1 MKHPFYHKDDNN
13 FAQAALVGYLEFTVG
28 KPGIRSLR
36 LVTDNARYGGDVNSV
51 QPFGA
56 AARSVPFAPASAAE
70 TSQRRTRDHLTAQS
84 FAQLHKTLRLQP
96 GEYRWDEVPWL
107 ASVWHAR
114 KKAAAENKP
123 IFVFGTAGA
132 GFNDPLG
139 NC

>member
-1 MKHPFYHKDDNN
+1 MNRKRSSV
-13 FAQAALVGYLEFTVG
+13 FASICTLVLTLTTASADEL
-28 KPGIRSLR
+28 P
-36 LVTDNARYGGDVNSV
+36 
-51 QPFGA
+51 
-56 AARSVPFAPASAAE
+56 APAP
-70 TSQRRTRDHLTAQS
+70 TKDHLTPES
-84 FAQLHKTLRLQP
+84 FAGLHKTLCLQP
-96 GEYRWDEVPWL
+96 GEYRWDEIPWV

>member
-1 MKHPFYHKDDNN
+1 MTATRLGFP
-13 FAQAALVGYLEFTVG
+13 AALCALG
-28 KPGIRSLR
+28 
-36 LVTDNARYGGDVNSV
+36 
-51 QPFGA
+51 
-56 AARSVPFAPASAAE
+56 
-70 TSQRRTRDHLTAQS
+70 LTAALFPLALALTPALADKPSGNAKSTKDQLTPKS
-84 FAQLHKTLRLQP
+84 FPQLHKTLRLQP
-96 GEYRWDEVPWL
+96 GEYRWDEIPWV

>member
-1 MKHPFYHKDDNN
+1 MTTA
-13 FAQAALVGYLEFTVG
+13 FADEPA
-28 KPGIRSLR
+28 
-36 LVTDNARYGGDVNSV
+36 
-51 QPFGA
+51 
-56 AARSVPFAPASAAE
+56 APARAKPS
-70 TSQRRTRDHLTAQS
+70 TKDLLTPES
-84 FAQLHKTLRLQP
+84 FSQLHKTLCLQP
-96 GEYRWDEVPWL
+96 GEYRWDEIPWL

>member
-1 MKHPFYHKDDNN
+1 MKRTKFLLL
-13 FAQAALVGYLEFTVG
+13 ALPLAL
-28 KPGIRSLR
+28 S
-36 LVTDNARYGGDVNSV
+36 
-51 QPFGA
+51 
-56 AARSVPFAPASAAE
+56 PASAYEPPASARE
-70 TSQRRTRDHLTAQS
+70 KTATRDLLTPES
-84 FAQLHKTLRLQP
+84 FPQLHKSLCLQP
-96 GEYRWDEVPWL
+96 GEYRWDEIPWV

>member
-1 MKHPFYHKDDNN
+1 MTGTI
-13 FAQAALVGYLEFTVG
+13 AALLAAVFALVLTPATTD
-28 KPGIRSLR
+28 KP
-36 LVTDNARYGGDVNSV
+36 
-51 QPFGA
+51 P
-56 AARSVPFAPASAAE
+56 PPAPAKQA
-70 TSQRRTRDHLTAQS
+70 TKDQLTPES
-84 FAQLHKTLRLQP
+84 FAQLHKTVRLQP

>member
-1 MKHPFYHKDDNN
+1 MALTPALADTPPAASQARPTKD
-13 FAQAALVGYLEFTVG
+13 L
-28 KPGIRSLR
+28 
-36 LVTDNARYGGDVNSV
+36 
-51 QPFGA
+51 
-56 AARSVPFAPASAAE
+56 
-70 TSQRRTRDHLTAQS
+70 LTPES
-84 FAQLHKTLRLQP
+84 FPLLHKMLCLQP
-96 GEYRWDEVPWL
+96 GEYRWDEVPWV

>member
-1 MKHPFYHKDDNN
+1 MKRTF
-13 FAQAALVGYLEFTVG
+13 FALVSAG
-28 KPGIRSLR
+28 
-36 LVTDNARYGGDVNSV
+36 LVLTLTLT
-51 QPFGA
+51 
-56 AARSVPFAPASAAE
+56 PASADTPQEA
-70 TSQRRTRDHLTAQS
+70 TQAKQPTKDLLTPES
-84 FAQLHKTLRLQP
+84 FAPLHKTLCLQP

>member
-1 MKHPFYHKDDNN
+1 
-13 FAQAALVGYLEFTVG
+13 V
-28 KPGIRSLR
+28 
-36 LVTDNARYGGDVNSV
+36 
-51 QPFGA
+51 A
-56 AARSVPFAPASAAE
+56 AAGEPVLDRAN
-70 TSQRRTRDHLTAQS
+70 QRTRDQLTPES
-84 FAQLHKTLRLQP
+84 FPRLHKTLCLQP
-96 GEYRWDEVPWL
+96 GEYRWDEIPWL

>member
-1 MKHPFYHKDDNN
+1 MKGTTY
-13 FAQAALVGYLEFTVG
+13 ALSAALLA
-28 KPGIRSLR
+28 SA
-36 LVTDNARYGGDVNSV
+36 LVLT
-51 QPFGA
+51 P
-56 AARSVPFAPASAAE
+56 APADMPPAP
-70 TSQRRTRDHLTAQS
+70 SQSKPTKDLLTPES
-84 FAQLHKTLRLQP
+84 FPQLHKTLCLQP
-96 GEYRWDEVPWL
+96 GEYRWDEVPWV

>member
-1 MKHPFYHKDDNN
+1 MEKYMKRTRS
-13 FAQAALVGYLEFTVG
+13 ALFTA
-28 KPGIRSLR
+28 PLALALALTPLSADER
-36 LVTDNARYGGDVNSV
+36 
-51 QPFGA
+51 P
-56 AARSVPFAPASAAE
+56 APALAKQ
-70 TSQRRTRDHLTAQS
+70 TKDLLTPES
-84 FAQLHKTLRLQP
+84 FARLHKTLCLQP
-96 GEYRWDEVPWL
+96 GEYRWDEIPWL

>member
-1 MKHPFYHKDDNN
+1 MTGKRITLL
-13 FAQAALVGYLEFTVG
+13 AALLAPVLAI
-28 KPGIRSLR
+28 K
-36 LVTDNARYGGDVNSV
+36 
-51 QPFGA
+51 
-56 AARSVPFAPASAAE
+56 PASAAKPPA
-70 TSQRRTRDHLTAQS
+70 SVDSAAAAPGQADRRTRDGLTPQS

-96 GEYRWDEVPWL
+96 GEYRWDEILWL

-114 KKAAAENKP
+114 KKAAAEDKP

>member
-1 MKHPFYHKDDNN
+1 MI
-13 FAQAALVGYLEFTVG
+13 G
-28 KPGIRSLR
+28 SR
-36 LVTDNARYGGDVNSV
+36 LGL
-51 QPFGA
+51 
-56 AARSVPFAPASAAE
+56 ASALLVFGLAAPGASASE
-70 TSQRRTRDHLTAQS
+70 PVLDQAKQKTRDQLTPQN
-84 FAQLHKTLRLQP
+84 FAQLHKTLCLQP

>member
-1 MKHPFYHKDDNN
+1 MI
-13 FAQAALVGYLEFTVG
+13 A
-28 KPGIRSLR
+28 SR
-36 LVTDNARYGGDVNSV
+36 LGLASACLGLGLAITT
-51 QPFGA
+51 
-56 AARSVPFAPASAAE
+56 ASAADPALNLPKHE
-70 TSQRRTRDHLTAQS
+70 TKDLLTPQA
-84 FAQLHKTLRLQP
+84 FDQLHKTLCLQP
-96 GEYRWDEVPWL
+96 GEYRWDEIPWL

>member
-1 MKHPFYHKDDNN
+1 M
-13 FAQAALVGYLEFTVG
+13 QRT
-28 KPGIRSLR
+28 
-36 LVTDNARYGGDVNSV
+36 NSV
-51 QPFGA
+51 LLIVLTPLALALTLASADEPPAPSQAKQTTRDLLTPE
-56 AARSVPFAPASAAE
+56 SFAPLH
-70 TSQRRTRDHLTAQS
+70 RTLC
-84 FAQLHKTLRLQP
+84 LQP
-96 GEYRWDEVPWL
+96 GEYRWDEIPWL

>member
-1 MKHPFYHKDDNN
+1 MIGSKPGL
-13 FAQAALVGYLEFTVG
+13 AAALLALGL
-28 KPGIRSLR
+28 LC
-36 LVTDNARYGGDVNSV
+36 
-51 QPFGA
+51 QP
-56 AARSVPFAPASAAE
+56 APADEPAADQAK
-70 TSQRRTRDHLTAQS
+70 SKTRDLLTPQS
-84 FAQLHKTLRLQP
+84 FPQLHRTLCLQP
-96 GEYRWDEVPWL
+96 GEYRWDAIPWV

>member
-1 MKHPFYHKDDNN
+1 MIGSRLG
-13 FAQAALVGYLEFTVG
+13 FASAL
-28 KPGIRSLR
+28 
-36 LVTDNARYGGDVNSV
+36 LV
-51 QPFGA
+51 FGLVVKA
-56 AARSVPFAPASAAE
+56 APAAE
-70 TSQRRTRDHLTAQS
+70 PALDQAKPPTKDQLTPQS
-84 FAQLHKTLRLQP
+84 FAQLHKSLCLQP

>member
-1 MKHPFYHKDDNN
+1 MNKTRP
-13 FAQAALVGYLEFTVG
+13 ALLAVL
-28 KPGIRSLR
+28 LA
-36 LVTDNARYGGDVNSV
+36 LALART
-51 QPFGA
+51 
-56 AARSVPFAPASAAE
+56 PASADKPPSPAQAKQSAKE
-70 TSQRRTRDHLTAQS
+70 LLTPES
-84 FAQLHKTLRLQP
+84 FSPLHKTLRLQP